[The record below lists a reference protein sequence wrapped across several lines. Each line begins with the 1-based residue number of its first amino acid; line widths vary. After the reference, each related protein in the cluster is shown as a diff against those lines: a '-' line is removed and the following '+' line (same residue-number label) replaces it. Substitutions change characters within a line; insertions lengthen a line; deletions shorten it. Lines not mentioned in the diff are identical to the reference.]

1 MSVGDDKN
9 RYIVRIEFAGGST
22 MDLRLCEPYGKTLKE
37 RHSAIKR
44 EITKLIKVIKYFY
57 GADLFHIGKSGEHD
71 FSYVGSKL
79 VGKDGW
85 YKKKGGIYG
94 D

>member
-1 MSVGDDKN
+1 MAVGDDKN

-37 RHSAIKR
+37 RHSAMKR
-44 EITKLIKVIKYFY
+44 EITNLIKVIKYFY
-57 GADLFHIGKSGEHD
+57 AVDLYHIGKSHD
-71 FSYVGSKL
+71 DDLTYIGSKL
-79 VGKDGW
+79 VGRDDWFKRLAWD
-85 YKKKGGIYG
+85 